1 VSASSNTEI
10 VDAHAKLNLFLRVLG
25 RRPDGYH
32 EVETAILPISLAD
45 RLTIHASAEPG
56 LFRTLSLELRLTG
69 DPDLV
74 AGVPADESNL
84 VVRAATEL
92 AGRGGT
98 KGFAEITLHKRVP
111 SAAGLGGGSAD
122 AAATLHALNRLWG
135 AGLDAGSLMDVAAR
149 VGSDVPALL
158 FGAPLMARGRGEL
171 LEPFPT
177 PAFRWL
183 ILPLP
188 FAVSTADAYRWWDE
202 DGEVTGPDPAA
213 LCAAATAADGD
224 VGSVGRLLFNDL
236 EAPVTRRHPAIT
248 EAKARLQAAGAAGVV
263 MTGSGP
269 TVVGLFREEPSISVD
284 GAIEVES
291 WPSVD
296 GGRSAQDA

>member
-135 AGLDAGSLMDVAAR
+135 AALDAGSLMDVAAR

-158 FGAPLMARGRGEL
+158 FGALRAGAPLMQIKAGIPAEL
-171 LEPFPT
+171 
-177 PAFRWL
+177 
-183 ILPLP
+183 I
-188 FAVSTADAYRWWDE
+188 
-202 DGEVTGPDPAA
+202 
-213 LCAAATAADGD
+213 D
-224 VGSVGRLLFNDL
+224 VLQAMILLFLVANPVLKRALKLRGVKAGIDTT
-236 EAPVTRRHPAIT
+236 ETIAPTSG
-248 EAKARLQAAGAAGVV
+248 GAVV
-263 MTGSGP
+263 H
-269 TVVGLFREEPSISVD
+269 
-284 GAIEVES
+284 
-291 WPSVD
+291 
-296 GGRSAQDA
+296 